1 MVSAKRFKEIEE
13 RSIIDPYKH
22 LRISLNEDGTLT
34 RSGFPTAPVTSE
46 DEFVQGETHVSKD
59 VTLNTDNK
67 TWMRIFRPTKL
78 PSNDMNIA
86 KLPIIL
92 YFHPGGFILHNADT
106 VYFHESCGRYSSE
119 VPSIVISVDYRI
131 APENRL
137 PAAYEDAKEALFWI
151 KKQAMDPNGD
161 QWLRDYAD
169 FSRCHIMGCDCGANI
184 AYRTGLVAME
194 LDLEPVK
201 IVALILNQ
209 PLFGGTE
216 ITRSELIF
224 ANDDIIPKS
233 VLDLVWEL
241 ALPVGSN
248 RDHEYSNPMVEKTYQ
263 KNIRLLPRTLI
274 RGFSGNVMYDRQME
288 FIKMLMKNGVQITA
302 HFGEIGFHMADIVDA
317 RRHLAFIKYLKDF
330 I

>member
-1 MVSAKRFKEIEE
+1 MASAKSPKQEPEE
-13 RSIIDPYKH
+13 RLIDPYQH
-22 LRISLNEDGTLT
+22 LRISLNPDGTLT
-34 RSGFPTAPVTSE
+34 RSEFPRAPSTSQ
-46 DEFVQGETHVSKD
+46 DEFAQGEPHVSKD
-59 VTLNTDNK
+59 VTLNAGNK

-78 PSNDMNIA
+78 PSNDKNIA

-92 YFHPGGFILHNADT
+92 YFHPGAFILHNADT
-106 VYFHESCGRYSSE
+106 MLFHESCGRYSSE
-119 VPSIVISVDYRI
+119 VPSIVISVDYRL

-184 AYRTGLVAME
+184 AYRTGLAAME
-194 LDLEPVK
+194 LNLEPVK

-209 PLFGGTE
+209 PIFGGMESTK
-216 ITRSELIF
+216 SERRLV
-224 ANDDIIPKS
+224 NDDMIPKS
-233 VLDLVWEL
+233 AIELVWEL
-241 ALPVGSN
+241 TLPVGSN
-248 RDHEYSNPMVEKTYQ
+248 RDHEYSNPMLEKTYQ

-274 RGFSGNVMYDRQME
+274 RGFSGDAIYDRQME
-288 FIKMLMKNGVQITA
+288 FMKMLMQNGVQITA
-302 HFGEIGFHMADIVDA
+302 HFGEIGFHLADVFDA
-317 RRHLAFIKYLKDF
+317 KRHLALIKYLKDF